1 MVDEEKINA
10 ISFIDVLNDLE
21 GKALVE
27 QIEELENHWNPD
39 LLKVRQD
46 LIKELKDRFGYE
58 YR

>member
-58 YR
+58 FR